1 MRSTLR
7 RIQIGF
13 GVLTAASALSLL
25 MAPPASADACYTV
38 WVGTQAVRVC
48 PNGG

>member
-1 MRSTLR
+1 MRPTLR
-7 RIQIGF
+7 RLRLGL

-25 MAPPASADACYTV
+25 MAPPASADPCYTV

>member
-7 RIQIGF
+7 RLQIGL

-25 MAPPASADACYTV
+25 AAPPASADTCYTV
-38 WVGTQAVRVC
+38 WVGPQAVTIC
-48 PNGG
+48 PNG